1 MKKIIRQLLVVA
13 ILFSVSLS
21 GYAFDFVV
29 NGIYY
34 NKNSDGKTVSVTFK
48 DTNYNSYFGSVVIPS
63 TVTSGTTYS
72 VTSISSE
79 AFLGCSGLTSVTI
92 DNSVTSIGDGA
103 FYECSGLTSVA
114 IPNSVTEIGENA
126 FYKCSGLTSV
136 TIPNSVTSIG
146 ADAFYGTAWYD
157 NQPDGLVYAGKV
169 AYKYKG
175 TMPNNTSI
183 TIEDGTPSIAS
194 SAFLGCS
201 GLTSVTIPNSV
212 TEIGKSAFSGTAWY
226 NNQPDGLV
234 YAGKVAYQYKGTMP
248 DNTSITIEDGTT
260 SITGGAFSNCTKLI
274 SVTIPNSVTSIG
286 QSAFNKCSGL
296 TSVTIPNTVTSIG
309 VNVFN
314 NCTNLTS
321 VTIGNSVTKI
331 GDYAFNN
338 CNLTEV
344 TSLAA
349 LPPMIME
356 TTFSQSA
363 YDNATL
369 YVNTNSEDF
378 YRVNEFWKNFNKI
391 ETLPGGTVI
400 ENVQLSV
407 LFPDRGKVAIA
418 VPYNKSVTLTVFP
431 SDVAGFGLSTA
442 TFNSVE
448 IIDELDENHQ
458 YTTPVLTE
466 DAVLSVVY
474 VSVASGV
481 DQSLVNRIKVS
492 ASNGMVRVQGAAPE
506 SEVLVSNLL
515 GKIVR
520 RSTEK
525 TFTLGE
531 GIYVLN
537 VEGLSFK
544 FAM

>member
-34 NKNSDGKTVSVTFK
+34 NKNSDGKTVYVTFK
-48 DTNYNSYFGSVVIPS
+48 DTNYNSYSGSVVIPS

-72 VTSISSE
+72 VTSIGSE

-146 ADAFYGTAWYD
+146 ADAFNGTAWYD

-194 SAFLGCS
+194 FAFLGCS

-296 TSVTIPNTVTSIG
+296 TSVTIPNSVTLIG

-391 ETLPGGTVI
+391 ETLSGGTVI

-418 VPYNKSVTLTVFP
+418 VPYNKTVTLTVFP

-506 SEVLVSNLL
+506 SEVLVSDLL

>member
-1 MKKIIRQLLVVA
+1 MKKIIKKFWILA
-13 ILFSVSLS
+13 ILLSVGLS
-21 GYAFDFVV
+21 GYAYDFEVD
-29 NGIYY
+29 GICYG
-34 NKNSDGKTVSVTFK
+34 KNSDGKTVNLTVK
-48 DTNYNSYFGSVVIPS
+48 EYNYNSYSGSVVIPS
-63 TVTSGTTYS
+63 KVTYSGTTYS
-72 VTSISSE
+72 VTSIGDL
-79 AFLGCSGLTSVTI
+79 AFKG
-92 DNSVTSIGDGA
+92 
-103 FYECSGLTSVA
+103 
-114 IPNSVTEIGENA
+114 
-126 FYKCSGLTSV
+126 CSGLTSV

-146 ADAFYGTAWYD
+146 VLAFMDCNGLTSVTIPNSVTSIGERAFYGTAWYN

-175 TMPNNTSI
+175 TMPN
-183 TIEDGTPSIAS
+183 
-194 SAFLGCS
+194 
-201 GLTSVTIPNSV
+201 
-212 TEIGKSAFSGTAWY
+212 
-226 NNQPDGLV
+226 
-234 YAGKVAYQYKGTMP
+234 
-248 DNTSITIEDGTT
+248 NTSITIEDGTT

-296 TSVTIPNTVTSIG
+296 TSVTIPNSVTLIG

-506 SEVLVSNLL
+506 SEVLVSDLL

>member
-34 NKNSDGKTVSVTFK
+34 NKNSDGKTVYVTFK
-48 DTNYNSYFGSVVIPS
+48 DTNYNSYSGSVVIPS

-72 VTSISSE
+72 VTSIGSE

-194 SAFLGCS
+194 FAFLGCS

-212 TEIGKSAFSGTAWY
+212 TDIGKSAFSGTAWY

-296 TSVTIPNTVTSIG
+296 TSVTIPNSVTLIG

-506 SEVLVSNLL
+506 SEVLVSDLL

>member
-34 NKNSDGKTVSVTFK
+34 NKNSDGKTVYVTFK
-48 DTNYNSYFGSVVIPS
+48 DTNYNSYSGSVVIPS

-72 VTSISSE
+72 VTSIGSE

-183 TIEDGTPSIAS
+183 TIEDGTPSTAS
-194 SAFLGCS
+194 FAFLGCS

-212 TEIGKSAFSGTAWY
+212 TDIGKSAFSGTAWY

-296 TSVTIPNTVTSIG
+296 TSVTIPNSVTLIG

-391 ETLPGGTVI
+391 ATLSGGTVI
-400 ENVQLSV
+400 ENVQFSV

-418 VPYNKSVTLTVFP
+418 VPYNKTVTLTVFP

-492 ASNGMVRVQGAAPE
+492 ASNGMVRVHGAAPE
-506 SEVLVSNLL
+506 SEVLVSDLL